1 MTVTARVPLPHGV
14 LTVDLVVPDLVG
26 SLRGKKVPAARW
38 DHVSEHGVAIANA
51 IFVWTARCI
60 LERPVQYANMA
71 TGFPDVEIVPDLA
84 TLRALPWRPGNAMV
98 ICDTKEA
105 DGSPCVMAP
114 RQVLRS
120 VIDRATAM
128 GYAPSVGFEV
138 EFYLLDPE
146 TLLSRDSGIQCYS
159 PLRGN
164 EYEHVIAPIRNHLT
178 DIGMVVE
185 ASNSEYG
192 PGQFEINIRYDDAL
206 TTADNAVLFRHAVR
220 DIAAQHG
227 LLATFMAKPF
237 GLESGCG
244 MHIHQSL
251 WKDGVNVFA
260 DGGKLSEI
268 GRWYLGGLEANMRS
282 MALLGSPTPNAMR
295 RRQPYTFCPV
305 TDAWGVDNR
314 TVGLRVIHGPDEA
327 VRIEQRDGA
336 SDCNPYLV
344 IAAQLAAGLGGIEA
358 RREPRHR
365 SDGDEYADRVGDDLP
380 TSIPDAVKLLRE
392 SELVGNTFDPLLIE
406 AVVTIAEFEYDT
418 VTSLPDHQA
427 DDVSPGER
435 AWYAPAV

>member
-1 MTVTARVPLPHGV
+1 MTGTARVPLPHGV
-14 LTVDLVVPDLVG
+14 HTVDLVVPDLVG

-51 IFVWTARCI
+51 IFVWTARCN
-60 LERPVQYANMA
+60 LDRPVRYANMA
-71 TGFPDVEIVPDLA
+71 TGFPDVEIVPDLT
-84 TLRALPWRPGNAMV
+84 TLRALPWRPGTAMV

-128 GYAPSVGFEV
+128 GYAPSIGFEV
-138 EFYLLDPE
+138 EFYLLDPD

-192 PGQFEINIRYDDAL
+192 PGQFEINIRFDDAL

-251 WKDGVNVFA
+251 WKDGVNIFA
-260 DGGKLSEI
+260 NGGSCPTSAAGTSVASKRTCGPRPCWDRPRRTPCAAASPT
-268 GRWYLGGLEANMRS
+268 RS
-282 MALLGSPTPNAMR
+282 APSPTPGGSTTGPSGCGSSTAPTKPCGSSSAMA
-295 RRQPYTFCPV
+295 P
-305 TDAWGVDNR
+305 R
-314 TVGLRVIHGPDEA
+314 TATR
-327 VRIEQRDGA
+327 
-336 SDCNPYLV
+336 
-344 IAAQLAAGLGGIEA
+344 
-358 RREPRHR
+358 
-365 SDGDEYADRVGDDLP
+365 
-380 TSIPDAVKLLRE
+380 T
-392 SELVGNTFDPLLIE
+392 
-406 AVVTIAEFEYDT
+406 
-418 VTSLPDHQA
+418 
-427 DDVSPGER
+427 
-435 AWYAPAV
+435 W